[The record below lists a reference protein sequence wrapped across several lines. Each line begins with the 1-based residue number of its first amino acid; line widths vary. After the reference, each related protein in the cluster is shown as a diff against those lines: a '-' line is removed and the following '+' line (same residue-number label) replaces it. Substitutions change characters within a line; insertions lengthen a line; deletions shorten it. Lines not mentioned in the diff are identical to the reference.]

1 MFAGW
6 GVIFRVYG
14 AAVYVHAQRLLEEGT
29 RKSVTRSVH
38 HALALEKSRDR
49 SMDRTTREYFVRR
62 EPKQGRVSEENVAAQ
77 KTKGERFR
85 VPPGFFD

>member
-38 HALALEKSRDR
+38 HALALENRATAKW
-49 SMDRTTREYFVRR
+49 TGRR
-62 EPKQGRVSEENVAAQ
+62 ESTLCGESRSRAA
-77 KTKGERFR
+77 
-85 VPPGFFD
+85 